1 MLEFFLDAGLLQN
14 DVRPMPRLDIA
25 IHGEV
30 AIGDR
35 AMPDLVI
42 ALAHSY
48 ERAAVIPQDADNFGR
63 IARHV
68 TQQQAGW
75 KPASGSP
82 RRYARESPTRRT
94 RRC

>member
-25 IHGEV
+25 IHGEI

-35 AMPDLVI
+35 AVPDLVI

-48 ERAAVIPQDADNFGR
+48 ERADP
-63 IARHV
+63 
-68 TQQQAGW
+68 AGC
-75 KPASGSP
+75 G
-82 RRYARESPTRRT
+82 
-94 RRC
+94 